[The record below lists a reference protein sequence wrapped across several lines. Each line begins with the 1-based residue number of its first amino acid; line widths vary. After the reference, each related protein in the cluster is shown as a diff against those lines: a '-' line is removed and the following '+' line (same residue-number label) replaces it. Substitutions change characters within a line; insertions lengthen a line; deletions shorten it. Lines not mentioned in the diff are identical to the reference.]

1 MVCGWIRSLYYR
13 LKWTIVVRYILHIF
27 ADGANLTT
35 NDLAVIQHSS
45 THSWKEGKN
54 SIDRKL
60 TEEIASTSPYI
71 TQPLNK
77 SPNLSSRF
85 KFNN

>member
-1 MVCGWIRSLYYR
+1 MVSCLIGSLYYR
-13 LKWTIVVRYILHIF
+13 LKGTIIVQYILHIF
-27 ADGANLTT
+27 SDGTNVIT